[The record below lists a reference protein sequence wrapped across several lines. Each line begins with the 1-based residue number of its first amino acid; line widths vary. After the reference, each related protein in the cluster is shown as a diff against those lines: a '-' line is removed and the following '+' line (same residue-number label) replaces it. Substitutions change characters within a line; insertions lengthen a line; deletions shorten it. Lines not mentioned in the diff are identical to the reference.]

1 MMKKKYNSFYFTQ
14 SEQELK
20 EKQVRIDIGKKE
32 QEGERFGVYGFISAW
47 FCQAGTTVF
56 VLFFFLH
63 VYANF
68 LVREYKLYEVFFCTK
83 DMC

>member
-1 MMKKKYNSFYFTQ
+1 MMKKKYNYFYFTQ

-56 VLFFFLH
+56 VLFFFAR
-63 VYANF
+63 VC
-68 LVREYKLYEVFFCTK
+68 KLPCA
-83 DMC
+83 